1 MRFFFCQCDEQ
12 QQEEAVS
19 TNKFELPANF
29 ETELN
34 QFFSLEENGDG
45 NFVNINQVYAYYFR
59 NYKIEYESTSN
70 QRLYIWSKNVLLT
83 YIFDFV
89 LKGHSEGEPSNIVA
103 APETNYPVF
112 NMNPNHE
119 QVL

>member
-1 MRFFFCQCDEQ
+1 MHIILEITR
-12 QQEEAVS
+12 
-19 TNKFELPANF
+19 
-29 ETELN
+29 LN
-34 QFFSLEENGDG
+34 M
-45 NFVNINQVYAYYFR
+45 
-59 NYKIEYESTSN
+59 N
-70 QRLYIWSKNVLLT
+70 QRPIKDYIWSKNVLLT

-89 LKGHSEGEPSNIVA
+89 LKGRSDGETSNIVA